1 MQKYKSLSDIGNE
14 LLEFIMNVIAPDLY
28 KSWLTNTK
36 YKFPVDFYDEYLC
49 EFAESKG
56 HKSTGYIDEYKHNIK
71 YDELFVSQSPWDEGK
86 HINKLTYHSS
96 SDLYFDGTSYDELE
110 KYLKREISEYLQQ
123 CPAIYQ
129 NRVSQYGRNFKP
141 SNEIEELEYQKLIK
155 ESGQK
160 NNNTKQ
166 KQPAVNKFSST
177 DELMIDFLKRNGITA
192 HKGEENIIYFDYE
205 GRHFLNMNYDTENGF
220 SYMTIRLDSIYP
232 VSDDDMNHCL
242 QVVNNLN
249 RDSFGKYFIEDYSVN
264 IDVTI
269 LIDSTPEMDEL
280 VPPLIKHSLLCYDEF
295 NKAIQE

>member
-1 MQKYKSLSDIGNE
+1 MQKYKSLSDIGNQ
-14 LLEFIMNVIAPDLY
+14 LLEFLMNEIAPDIY
-28 KSWLTNTK
+28 KAWLTNTK

-49 EFAESKG
+49 HFVERNKIE
-56 HKSTGYIDEYKHNIK
+56 IEYCDDK
-71 YDELFVSQSPWDEGK
+71 YRSRSATVKAGRYSLVCHYERVP
-86 HINKLTYHSS
+86 
-96 SDLYFDGTSYDELE
+96 GTSYDELE
-110 KYLKREISEYLQQ
+110 KYLKRDISEYLQQ

-177 DELMIDFLKRNGITA
+177 DDLMIDFLNRNGITA

-280 VPPLIKHSLLCYDEF
+280 VPPLIKHSLVCYDEF